1 MDRETAVSIMDSVFK
16 VNGIALTSNYNF
28 TEDDIRFKA
37 TGYNETSKIGYV
49 WLDNGNT
56 AEDCFR
62 AWGNYSYLNPYLLPK
77 DKKEYDS
84 LVKKLDDDRESYR
97 AISTF
102 LESLPEKNGYYKL
115 HVLKQHLYGH
125 KELQAK
131 IQTYLDEHRDYDA
144 AWYGL
149 ELLEQFNRQ
158 VVDLKEMEKLVD
170 AEDYSV
176 ATFSKYSM
184 TSAYFHSEDA
194 KKESI
199 GKLET
204 LVQDYID
211 WARTGGR
218 F

>member
-1 MDRETAVSIMDSVFK
+1 MDRETAVSIIDSVFK
-16 VNGIALTSNYNF
+16 VNGITLTSNYNF

-62 AWGNYSYLNPYLLPK
+62 SWGNYSYLNPYLLPK

-115 HVLKQHLYGH
+115 HVLKQHLHGH
-125 KELQAK
+125 
-131 IQTYLDEHRDYDA
+131 LDLRR
-144 AWYGL
+144 
-149 ELLEQFNRQ
+149 FRP
-158 VVDLKEMEKLVD
+158 LK
-170 AEDYSV
+170 ARI
-176 ATFSKYSM
+176 SKS
-184 TSAYFHSEDA
+184 
-194 KKESI
+194 
-199 GKLET
+199 GKM
-204 LVQDYID
+204 V
-211 WARTGGR
+211 RTAGQ
-218 F
+218 